1 MGQSPALRKY
11 CRSQDIPIQAWTH
24 LKYIRYLADK
34 MELKDLHVKL
44 RWKFKFFN
52 IPDQAFLHIK
62 QISNTVKYIV
72 FYP

>member
-1 MGQSPALRKY
+1 MNAKAKMICPLNTVGQSSWVERGGHMGQSPALRKY

-44 RWKFKFFN
+44 R
-52 IPDQAFLHIK
+52 
-62 QISNTVKYIV
+62 
-72 FYP
+72 